1 MTLKE
6 AQDNIGAEV
15 MYIPYD
21 NCPKWIIEFGTIT
34 SVGGKYVFVNFAPR
48 TMGRGEACRPED
60 LKLAQRR

>member
-15 MYIPYD
+15 RYVPYAD
-21 NCPKWIIEFGTIT
+21 CPECIIERGIIK
-34 SVGGKYVFVNFAPR
+34 SVGNKYVFVDFPPR

-60 LKLAQRR
+60 LKF